1 MADRA
6 MTSSRAFRRLS
17 RGISR
22 RLLLVLGLLTLFAC
36 ETSVV
41 SLVEVAEVEVSP
53 PRITLL
59 EGSRETLSVSLTADG
74 GMELSDR
81 TVTWTVDDSAVATV
95 SSEGVVEGRA
105 PGTTLIHASSEGVSG
120 AAQVTVVSGPAIR
133 VATEIVDL
141 AASSGDSPIT
151 REIEV
156 VNSGNGELG
165 ALGTSVSGIEGS
177 SAGWLDAELL
187 GTTAPTRLRLR
198 VSVEDLDEGSYEA
211 LVVVESSAA
220 TNGAVEVRVRLTVVA
235 APEPDHSC
243 DIRNHTFVEDL
254 EIPRNTTCVLTNVHV
269 RGKLTLRTGARLIAS
284 DLRVDE
290 ALEADGADELT
301 LTDARI
307 DGDLKYEKGS
317 SVAISDSWF
326 DGKLELKSNRG
337 SIELRDNIIEDDV
350 KLEKNSGG
358 PFILLRNTIYGKL
371 ECKDNEPR
379 PTGSGNVV
387 EDERVEQCRG
397 L

>member
-6 MTSSRAFRRLS
+6 MTSTRAFRRLS
-17 RGISR
+17 RGNSR
-22 RLLLVLGLLTLFAC
+22 RLLLVLGLLQLPAC
-36 ETSVV
+36 ETSVI

-95 SSEGVVEGRA
+95 SSDGVVEGRA
-105 PGTTLIHASSEGVSG
+105 PGTTLIHAASEGVSG
-120 AAQVTVVSGPAIR
+120 AAEVTVVSGPAIR

-151 REIEV
+151 REIDV

-165 ALGTSVSGIEGS
+165 ALGTSVSGTEGS
-177 SAGWLDAELL
+177 SAAWLDAELL

-198 VSVEDLDEGSYEA
+198 VSVGDLEEGSYEA

-220 TNGAVEVRVRLTVVA
+220 TNAAEVRVRLTVVA
-235 APEPDHSC
+235 TPEPDHSC
-243 DIRNHTFVEDL
+243 DIRNHTFVDDL

-269 RGKLTLRTGARLIAS
+269 RGKLTLRAGARLIAS

-290 ALEADGADELT
+290 ALEANGADELT

-307 DGDLKYEKGS
+307 DGDLKFEKGS

-326 DGKLELKSNRG
+326 DGNLELKSNRG
-337 SIELRDNIIEDDV
+337 SIELRDNVIEDDV

-358 PFILLRNTIYGKL
+358 PFILLRNTIYEKL

-387 EDERVEQCRG
+387 EDERVDQCRG
-397 L
+397 LY